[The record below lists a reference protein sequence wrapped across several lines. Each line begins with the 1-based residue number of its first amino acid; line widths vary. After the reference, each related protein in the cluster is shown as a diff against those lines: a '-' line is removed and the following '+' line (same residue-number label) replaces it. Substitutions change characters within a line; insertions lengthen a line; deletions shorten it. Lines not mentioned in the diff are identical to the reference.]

1 MAISDIYGLERP
13 IVPPGLPGGLIS
25 GANGEFLTRA
35 PTRAPVLYGA
45 PSVAPPVM
53 YPAAPVA
60 PPSMYPVAPVPPP
73 VAPVVPP
80 VAPVVPAGTASPLN
94 TLYGVD
100 SESFLTDDQRKMSRM
115 IQNQFDASTN
125 RRDRELSRYGAP
137 RLSSFSQ
144 DEAMARAIAMAQGL
158 NYKEPVA
165 PLPGGRDRGDRSG
178 RGDGDGGGRGRGG
191 VRDNRD
197 DGYGGNPRYPR
208 DPNTPRPNS
217 PSTAARWQQIATGL
231 MSAAPLL
238 FGKAGW
244 ASIMDKGLFTSIK
257 DAIFGPGANVS
268 PAQLEAVV
276 RDFGGSTDTY
286 LSSNGGDQ
294 YYTEGGDWTPTGDSG
309 ILNADGWGG
318 GDWGGGGD
326 WWEGGDWG
334 ATDSGDWWEG
344 GDWGG
349 GGDWWDFAGGSGG
362 EYVDLFGGV

>member
-13 IVPPGLPGGLIS
+13 IVPPGLPGGLATT
-25 GANGEFLTRA
+25 ANGAVVTRA

-45 PSVAPPVM
+45 P
-53 YPAAPVA
+53 PVA

-73 VAPVVPP
+73 VAPVVPS
-80 VAPVVPAGTASPLN
+80 VVPAGTASPLN

-100 SESFLTDDQRKMSRM
+100 SESYLTDDQRKMSRM

-165 PLPGGRDRGDRSG
+165 PMPGGRDRGDRSG

-208 DPNTPRPNS
+208 DPSTPRPNS

-238 FGKAGW
+238 FGKDGW
-244 ASIMDKGLFTSIK
+244 KDIMNKGLFGSIK
-257 DAIFGPGANVS
+257 DALFGKNSAASDADV
-268 PAQLEAVV
+268 EAVV
-276 RDFGGSTDTY
+276 REYGGGSSTY
-286 LSSNGGDQ
+286 LSSNGGDS
-294 YYTEGGDWTPTGDSG
+294 YYTEGGD
-309 ILNADGWGG
+309 GWEG
-318 GDWGGGGD
+318 GDWGGTGLYGDGG
-326 WWEGGDWG
+326 WEGGDWG

-349 GGDWWDFAGGSGG
+349 GVDWWDFAGGSGG
-362 EYVDLFGGV
+362 DYVDLFGGV